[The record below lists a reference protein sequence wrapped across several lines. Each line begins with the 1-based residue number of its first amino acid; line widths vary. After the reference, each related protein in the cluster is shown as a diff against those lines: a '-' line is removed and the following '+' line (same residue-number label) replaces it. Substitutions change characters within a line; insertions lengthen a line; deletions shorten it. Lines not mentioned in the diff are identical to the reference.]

1 MLDHLEKL
9 IGARSIDGLWAAF
22 SAAMNDYGF
31 DRVVYASTNFSTAQ
45 DYGALDD
52 ILVLTNHSDSY
63 IKGFIGERLFERGP
77 MIRWFKSNTGA
88 CLWSWIHEE
97 ERQGRLTQSEAEVV
111 RFNLSHGVRAGVSI
125 NFPDTRRNTA
135 AGIALCAQAS
145 LSQEEV
151 DQLWALRGR
160 EILMLNS
167 VFHIQTSTM
176 PNPTDRRQ
184 LTDRQ
189 KEALE
194 WVGEGKTAAAIATI
208 MGVAPA
214 TVEKHLRLARE
225 ALNVETTAQ
234 AVLKAS
240 MQKHIFSIPITSRCS
255 PAPTP
260 KAVTAIA
267 LRYATT
273 MEESQSTPANTNTP
287 ARRNE
292 ATKLSLE

>member
-1 MLDHLEKL
+1 
-9 IGARSIDGLWAAF
+9 
-22 SAAMNDYGF
+22 
-31 DRVVYASTNFSTAQ
+31 
-45 DYGALDD
+45 
-52 ILVLTNHSDSY
+52 
-63 IKGFIGERLFERGP
+63 
-77 MIRWFKSNTGA
+77 
-88 CLWSWIHEE
+88 
-97 ERQGRLTQSEAEVV
+97 
-111 RFNLSHGVRAGVSI
+111 
-125 NFPDTRRNTA
+125 
-135 AGIALCAQAS
+135 
-145 LSQEEV
+145 
-151 DQLWALRGR
+151 
-160 EILMLNS
+160 MLNS

-255 PAPTP
+255 PCPRRP
-260 KAVTAIA
+260 KPS
-267 LRYATT
+267 R
-273 MEESQSTPANTNTP
+273 QSPFDTRRRWKNHR
-287 ARRNE
+287 ARQRIRIRQR
-292 ATKLSLE
+292 AAMKRQSSP

>member
-1 MLDHLEKL
+1 M
-9 IGARSIDGLWAAF
+9 
-22 SAAMNDYGF
+22 
-31 DRVVYASTNFSTAQ
+31 
-45 DYGALDD
+45 
-52 ILVLTNHSDSY
+52 
-63 IKGFIGERLFERGP
+63 
-77 MIRWFKSNTGA
+77 
-88 CLWSWIHEE
+88 
-97 ERQGRLTQSEAEVV
+97 
-111 RFNLSHGVRAGVSI
+111 AGVSI

-287 ARRNE
+287 APRNT